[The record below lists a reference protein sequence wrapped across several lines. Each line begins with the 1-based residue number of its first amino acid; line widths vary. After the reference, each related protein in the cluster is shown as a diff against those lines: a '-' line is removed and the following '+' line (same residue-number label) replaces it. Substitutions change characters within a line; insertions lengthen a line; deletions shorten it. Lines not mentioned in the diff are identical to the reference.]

1 MGALCVLALACV
13 VPGAQGSRYL
23 QVGIVDDA
31 QLFFGNGV
39 ATIADYKELHVQVVP
54 VTLFWGGRNGVA
66 NADPVHPASP
76 GDPAYDW
83 SIYDQLVRRIT
94 GSGMQVLFTIDGTP
108 SWANGG
114 KATNVA
120 PSDAS
125 NLRAFAEA
133 AALRY
138 SGKFVTHGVA
148 LPAVRDWVAWN
159 EPNNPVFLTPQ
170 WTRVGGHYV
179 VASAIA
185 YAKICNAIYNGVH
198 STRLAGERVA
208 CGATAPRGNNEAQ
221 SGRPSVS
228 PLAFLRAVK
237 RYGLQT
243 FDAWAHHP
251 YPDRPS
257 ETPSDADPAGESV
270 ELGNIDSL
278 ISLVTRLLRAQ
289 AHLDHRVRLRDQPAR
304 PVFRC
309 LLEAPGAVP
318 HRVVRDRPRQPAHRH
333 DVVVPAPRRHE
344 LERLAL
350 GAAHCGGAEE
360 AVVRGVPADGSG
372 SPAFVSSSR

>member
-1 MGALCVLALACV
+1 MGALCALALACAA
-13 VPGAQGSRYL
+13 PGAQGSRYL

-31 QLFFGNGV
+31 QLFFGNAA

-66 NADPVHPASP
+66 NADPVHPARP

-94 GSGMQVLFTIDGTP
+94 GAGMQVLFTIDGTP

-120 PSDAS
+120 PTDAS

-159 EPNNPVFLTPQ
+159 EPNNPIFLSPQ
-170 WTRVGGHYV
+170 WLRVGGHYV

-198 STRLAGERVA
+198 STRIVGERVA

-237 RYGLQT
+237 RYGLQN

-257 ETPSDADPAGESV
+257 ETPTAADGAGESV

-278 ISLVTRLLRAQ
+278 ISLVTKLYGPKRIWITEYAYETNPPDPYFGVPWKLQAAYLKQAFAIARANPRIDMMLWFLLRDDTSSNGW
-289 AHLDHRVRLRDQPAR
+289 HSG
-304 PVFRC
+304 
-309 LLEAPGAVP
+309 LLTAAGQKKPSFAAFQEMAAAAP
-318 HRVVRDRPRQPAHRH
+318 PR
-333 DVVVPAPRRHE
+333 
-344 LERLAL
+344 
-350 GAAHCGGAEE
+350 
-360 AVVRGVPADGSG
+360 
-372 SPAFVSSSR
+372 